1 MYVCADGT
9 ESSLE
14 DYDNTHEAVVDL
26 QRHLQDTFPNCN
38 DLSTIS
44 EQGFTPH
51 LSLGQFRPRNV
62 QSFVAELR
70 RDWTEIVFQVT
81 DVALISRGG
90 RDDPFV
96 VRTTVPLA
104 KSL

>member
-1 MYVCADGT
+1 MCTAGT

-14 DYDNTHEAVVDL
+14 DYDNMHEAVLAL
-26 QRHLQDTFPNCN
+26 QKRLQDAFPNCS

-44 EQGFTPH
+44 DRGFTPH
-51 LSLGQFRPRNV
+51 LSLGQFRPHDV
-62 QSFVAELR
+62 ESFVTELKQ
-70 RDWTEIVFQVT
+70 DWTEIVFQVT
-81 DVALISRGG
+81 DVALISRSG

-96 VRTTVPLA
+96 VRRTVPLS